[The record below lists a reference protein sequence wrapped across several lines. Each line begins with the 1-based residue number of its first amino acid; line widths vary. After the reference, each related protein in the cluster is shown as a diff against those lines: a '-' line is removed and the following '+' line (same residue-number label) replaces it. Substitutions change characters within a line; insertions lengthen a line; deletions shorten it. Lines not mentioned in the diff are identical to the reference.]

1 MADVNEMFSKVT
13 GEQSFFNPNAKKKEF
28 TPFAKGEYF
37 GHITEVDSKVLDVR
51 EGKYK
56 ARLYSFIVEASEE
69 NKDKDFKFENIK
81 GELEDTKGDVYVGKK
96 FRGKLWRFLEPQ
108 KGDKFESNSDGN
120 KAYLTFCKNIGKE
133 CPIEV
138 RTIDGEDIE
147 VQLLPNLTTEDFLG
161 QPIIAF
167 VDKGRPFTN
176 KNGEK
181 RQYFDCKFCKKW
193 EGGKK
198 RTISS
203 GGKNE
208 IPF

>member
-1 MADVNEMFSKVT
+1 MGDVNEMFSKVT
-13 GEQSFFNPNAKKKEF
+13 EEQSFFNPNKKKVF
-28 TPFAKGEYF
+28 TPFAKGEYYA
-37 GHITEVDSKVLDVR
+37 HITEVSSKVLDVK
-51 EGKYK
+51 GGQYK
-56 ARLYSFIVEASEE
+56 ARLYSFTVEAAKE
-69 NKDKDFKFENIK
+69 NKTKDFEFENIK
-81 GELEDTKGDVYVGKK
+81 GELEKTKGDVYVGKK

-108 KGDKFESNSDGN
+108 KKDEFESNSDGN

-133 CPIEV
+133 CPIET
-138 RTIDGEDIE
+138 RNIGGEDVE

-167 VDKGRPFTN
+167 VDKGRPFKD
-176 KNGEK
+176 KNGETK
-181 RQYFDCKFCKKW
+181 QYFDCKFCKKW

-198 RTISS
+198 INITS